1 MNSALEFPGAS
12 EVASLMRAKDW
23 SESVLGTPDQWP
35 LSLKSVTRLILNSKF
50 PMFVAWGT
58 ELGFLYND
66 AYAQILGNKHPSAL
80 GAPFKQIW
88 QEIWQDI
95 SPIIDKAIQGES
107 SFHDD
112 LELMVERSGYPEQAW
127 FTFSY
132 SPLYDDNGAC
142 AGMYCSVIETTKL
155 VRDRKLRQFQLS
167 LADKLHLLTSPDEIV
182 DHAVTTLASHL
193 SASGCWYAQVD
204 SQKRV
209 FNTWSGW
216 FAVGQP
222 LIPATGQIDDYS
234 PALVPE
240 LLNGNPVIINDICSD
255 SRTASTAERFGMLD
269 IRSILIVPLLKAGEL
284 VFNINVIKPIAYVW
298 TNEDVAAA
306 KDVLHRTW
314 TAMENAVTQKKLIA
328 ERGKS
333 DYILNQMDEGFM
345 VVDED
350 GNISRINAEGLTILG
365 HSIAE
370 VLHRPFLNVWPEDIR
385 HRVMTI
391 RERVL
396 RTSVPDTVELV
407 HRLTGKDSWLEIRV
421 NPLANDGLAVFFR
434 DTTEQKEA
442 GLALRRSDE
451 HLASLFEQTAAG
463 ITERDLTGRI
473 IRINQRLCQMLGRSR
488 EELLGADIHDLT
500 HPDDLPRSEAAFQ
513 QLLVDGKPFD
523 IQKRYLKPDGSS
535 IWVSTTVSLI
545 RNVEGT
551 SAGSVLAVIIDITER
566 KRAEEALQ
574 DETRILELLNQSGQS
589 LASTLDLNT
598 LLQTVTD
605 SGRALTGAEFAAFF
619 YNGKDEHGDAYLLYT
634 LSGAPREAFE
644 GLGHPRATPVFAST
658 FTGGPP
664 IRSDDITK
672 DPSYGTMA
680 PHYGMPKGHLPV
692 CSYLAASVTS
702 RSGDVMGGL
711 FFGHSKAGMFS
722 EKSERVVTGLASQ
735 AAIAID
741 NARLYELANRAA
753 EERQTLLASERA
765 ARAEAEHLN
774 RSKDEFLAML
784 AHELR
789 NPLAPVSSAAELLR
803 LVNHEPERVQH
814 LSEIISRQIGHFT
827 HLIDD
832 LMDVS
837 RVTRGLI
844 ELDMEPLDIKS
855 IIATAIE
862 QVRPMIETRQHE
874 LATQLTGAHTIVLG
888 DRTRLVQV
896 LANLLT
902 NAAKYTP
909 PNGTVTLK
917 VEAVGE
923 WITID
928 VIDNGS
934 GMDASLIP
942 RVFDLFTQGA
952 RGLDRTQG
960 GLGIGLALVKAIANL
975 HQGEV
980 TAHSAGPGLG
990 SVFTVRLPR
999 VGAYENLSLISTP
1012 EKSTRQ
1018 LNILLVDDNIDA
1030 AESLSM
1036 LLQMVG
1042 HNVVTASTATDALNT
1057 PDMDN
1062 IDVFLLDI
1070 GLPDMSGY
1078 DLARALRD
1086 TPALTSKLLVALTGY
1101 GQPQDR
1107 EQSREAGFSHHLVKP
1122 VDSQQLLSI
1131 LSHVK

>member
-1 MNSALEFPGAS
+1 MNLALEFPGAS

-23 SESVLGTPDQWP
+23 SESILDTPDQWP
-35 LSLKSVTRLILNSKF
+35 LSLKTVTRLILNSTF
-50 PMFVAWGT
+50 PMFVAWGPK
-58 ELGFLYND
+58 LGFLYND

-95 SPIIDKAIQGES
+95 SPIIDKALQGES

-112 LELMVERSGYPEQAW
+112 LELIIERSGYPETAW

-132 SPLYDDNGAC
+132 SPLYGDDGAV

-155 VRDRKLRQFQLS
+155 VRARHLREFQLS
-167 LADKLHLLTSPDEIV
+167 LADKLHPLTYPEEIV
-182 DHAVTTLASHL
+182 HHAVSMLAAHL
-193 SASGCWYAQVD
+193 SASGCWYAQLD
-204 SQKRV
+204 SQSKV

-216 FAVGQP
+216 LAVGQP
-222 LIPATGQIDDYS
+222 PIPLSGNVDDYS

-240 LLNGNPVIINDICSD
+240 LLSGNPVIINDVYSD
-255 SRTASTAERFGMLD
+255 PRTSATAERFGVLNVG
-269 IRSILIVPLLKAGEL
+269 SILIIPLLKSGEL
-284 VFNINVIKPIAYVW
+284 EFSVNVIKPVAYVW
-298 TNEDVAAA
+298 TNEDVEAA

-333 DYILNQMDEGFM
+333 DYILNQMNEGFM
-345 VVDED
+345 VVDQD
-350 GNISRINAEGLTILG
+350 QTISRINAEGLFILG
-365 HSIAE
+365 RPAE
-370 VLHRPFLNVWPEDIR
+370 AVLRRPFLEVWPVDIR
-385 HRVMTI
+385 DRVMKI
-391 RERVL
+391 RDRVL
-396 RTSVPDTVELV
+396 RTSEPDTIELT
-407 HRLTGKDSWLEIRV
+407 HRAADKNSWLEMRI
-421 NPLANDGLAVFFR
+421 NPVATEGLAVFFR
-434 DTTEQKEA
+434 DITQQKEA
-442 GLALRRSDE
+442 GLALRRSEE

-463 ITERDLTGRI
+463 IAERDLTGRI
-473 IRINQRLCQMLGRSR
+473 IRVNQRFCQMLGQSR
-488 EELLGADIHDLT
+488 EELIGVDIHDLT
-500 HPDDLPRSEAAFQ
+500 HPDDLPRSEAAFKK
-513 QLLVDGKPFD
+513 LLADGKPFD
-523 IQKRYLKPDGSS
+523 IQKRYIRSGGSA

-545 RNVEGT
+545 ESAEGT
-551 SAGSVLAVIIDITER
+551 SARSVLAVIIDITER

-574 DETRILELLNQSGQS
+574 DETRILELLNHSGQS

-619 YNGKDEHGDAYLLYT
+619 YNGQDEQGDAYVLYT
-634 LSGAPREAFE
+634 LSGAPREAFD
-644 GLGHPRATPVFAST
+644 GFGHPRATPVFKPT
-658 FTGGPP
+658 FIGGPP
-664 IRSDDITK
+664 IRSDDIMS
-672 DPSYGTMA
+672 DPRYGTMA
-680 PHYGMPKGHLPV
+680 PHHGMPKGHLPV
-692 CSYLAASVTS
+692 RSYLAASVIS
-702 RSGDVMGGL
+702 RSGDVIGGL
-711 FFGHSKAGMFS
+711 FFGHSKTGMFS
-722 EKSERVVTGLASQ
+722 ERSERLITGLAAQ

-741 NARLYELANRAA
+741 NARLYELANKAA

-803 LVNHEPERVQH
+803 LISNDPERVQH
-814 LSEIISRQIGHFT
+814 VSEIISRQIGHFT

-844 ELDMEPLDIKS
+844 ELDVEPLDIKS
-855 IIATAIE
+855 VIATAIE
-862 QVRPMIETRQHE
+862 QVRPMIEARQHK
-874 LATQLTGAHTIVLG
+874 LTTQLTGDHAVVSG

-896 LANLLT
+896 IANLLT

-909 PNGTVTLK
+909 PEGTITLK
-917 VEAVGE
+917 VEAEQERVDIE
-923 WITID
+923 

-934 GMDASLIP
+934 GMDESLIP
-942 RVFDLFTQGA
+942 HVFDLFTQGT
-952 RGLDRTQG
+952 RELDRNQG
-960 GLGIGLALVKAIANL
+960 GLGIGLALVKAIVNL
-975 HQGEV
+975 HHGQV
-980 TAHSAGPGLG
+980 IAHSAGIGLG
-990 SVFTVRLPR
+990 SIFTVSLPR
-999 VGAYENLSLISTP
+999 LTARENLTEIPTP
-1012 EKSTRQ
+1012 EKSSKQ
-1018 LNILLVDDNIDA
+1018 VNILLVDDNLDA

-1042 HNVVTASTATDALNT
+1042 HKVRTASTAKDALNL
-1057 PDMDN
+1057 PDLN
-1062 IDVFLLDI
+1062 EVDVFLLDI

-1078 DLARALRD
+1078 ELARALRSI
-1086 TPALTSKLLVALTGY
+1086 PALASKLLIALTGY

-1107 EQSREAGFSHHLVKP
+1107 EQSHEAGFSHHLVKP

-1131 LSHVK
+1131 LREVK